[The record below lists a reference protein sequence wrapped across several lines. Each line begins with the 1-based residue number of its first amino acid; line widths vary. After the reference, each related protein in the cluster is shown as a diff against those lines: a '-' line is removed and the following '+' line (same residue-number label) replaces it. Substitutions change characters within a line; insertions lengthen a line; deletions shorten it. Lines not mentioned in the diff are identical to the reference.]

1 MIDATCYP
9 LRNPQGQPLPYT
21 TLEVFLMKQ
30 TLIEAFQAAI
40 AAAQPATAIK
50 TNLPSPPKGKT
61 VVIGFGKAAATM
73 ARALE
78 QLYDAPLSG
87 VVVTRYGH
95 VLEPC
100 QRIRVLEASH
110 PVPDHNGVM
119 ATQEILKAVHGLS
132 EDDLV
137 ICLASGGG
145 SALLCAPDGI
155 SLESK
160 MRMTQSLLDS
170 GASIQQINTVRKHLS
185 LVKGGRLAQAC
196 APARV
201 LSLIVS
207 DVVGDDLSSIASGPT
222 VPDPSTFH
230 QALEIF
236 DHFRIDE
243 LSARSVLQNGA
254 QSTTDTP
261 KPGDAI
267 FARVENRLIVTNAL
281 ALEAAGRVLT
291 QARIRARVFSD
302 SIEGDARLAAQ
313 HHAQAA
319 AKLEPMQAWLSGG
332 ETTVTVRGNGR
343 GGRNLEFML
352 ALALHNTGCYGLACD
367 SDGIDGSSHG
377 AGAVVTPDTLTRAA
391 ALGLDAR
398 AYLDNNDAHAFFE
411 RLDDLIVTGPTG
423 TNVND
428 IRMVLRA

>member
-1 MIDATCYP
+1 MI
-9 LRNPQGQPLPYT
+9 R
-21 TLEVFLMKQ
+21 Q
-30 TLIEAFQAAI
+30 TLLEAFHAAV
-40 AAAQPATAIK
+40 AAAQPATAIRA
-50 TNLPSPPKGKT
+50 NLPPPPKGKI

-78 QLYDAPLSG
+78 TSYDEPLSG

-110 PVPDHNGVM
+110 PVPDQNGVM
-119 ATQEILKAVHGLS
+119 AAQEILRAVHGLS

-137 ICLASGGG
+137 ICLVSGGG

-160 MRMTQSLLDS
+160 MQVTQALLNS
-170 GASIQQINTVRKHLS
+170 GASIGQVNTVRKHLS

-196 APARV
+196 APARI

-222 VPDPSTFH
+222 VPDPTTY
-230 QALEIF
+230 QKALEIF
-236 DHFRIDE
+236 DHFGIDQ
-243 LSARSVLQNGA
+243 LNARAVLQNGA
-254 QSTTDTP
+254 HGSTDTP

-281 ALEAAGRVLT
+281 ALEAAGHVLS
-291 QARIRARVFSD
+291 QAQIRSRVFSD
-302 SIEGDARLAAQ
+302 SIEGDARIAARQ
-313 HHAQAA
+313 HAQAA
-319 AKLEPMQAWLSGG
+319 SKLEPMQAWLSGG

-352 ALALHNTGCYGLACD
+352 AFALEHTGCYGLACD

-398 AYLDNNDAHAFFE
+398 AYLDNNDAHTFFE
-411 RLDDLIVTGPTG
+411 RLGDLIVTGATG

-428 IRMVLRA
+428 IRMVLRE